1 MTLPPTRRAA
11 LGLLA
16 AAAGAAL
23 PLARVAT
30 AGAQTV
36 PPPFFPSPFDAPAAG
51 LPAGLLFGTVAAD
64 TTRIARLGNPV
75 GAALL
80 ARGLERELRVV
91 FADRMAA
98 GGRGAA
104 LLVRVNSLY
113 LGFYTG
119 GRSGGTQGV
128 GPDNV
133 DGVGIVTAGGRL
145 LSQTPIYTTLD
156 PGYSGAWYLPDI
168 DRRRIDSISHQ
179 LAYWLRRE
187 MGI

>member
-1 MTLPPTRRAA
+1 MTLSPTRRAA
-11 LGLLA
+11 LSLMAA

-23 PLARVAT
+23 PLARGVPA
-30 AGAQTV
+30 AAQPV
-36 PPPFFPSPFDAPAAG
+36 PSPFGPSPFDAPAAG
-51 LPAGLLFGTVAAD
+51 LRFGTVAAD

-80 ARGLERELRVV
+80 ARGLERELPAV

-119 GRSGGTQGV
+119 GRWGGTQGV
-128 GPDNV
+128 GPDNI
-133 DGVGIVTAGGRL
+133 DGVGLVTSGGRL

-156 PGYSGAWYLPDI
+156 PSYSGAWYLPDI
-168 DRRRIDSISHQ
+168 DRRRIESISHQ